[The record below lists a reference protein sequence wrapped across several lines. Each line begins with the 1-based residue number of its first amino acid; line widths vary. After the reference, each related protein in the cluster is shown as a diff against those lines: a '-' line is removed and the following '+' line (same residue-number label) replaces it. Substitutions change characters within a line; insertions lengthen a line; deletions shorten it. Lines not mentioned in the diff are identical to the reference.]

1 MNTVKKLTFAFTGL
15 ALCSM
20 VLWGCSE
27 DQNKK
32 EEKKNVTVQ
41 EQMGKVGKD
50 AAQALQ
56 KPMEEARKTAVQ
68 VEAKAEQALKDVA
81 EGTKK
86 AAQDA
91 GLAPNQTGG
100 KEKKK
105 LEGC

>member
-1 MNTVKKLTFAFTGL
+1 MNTVKKLTFAFTAL
-15 ALCSM
+15 TLCSM

-32 EEKKNVTVQ
+32 QEKKTATVQ
-41 EQMGKVGKD
+41 EQMGKD

-56 KPMEEARKTAVQ
+56 KPTEEARKTAAQ
-68 VEAKAEQALKDVA
+68 VEAKADQALKD
-81 EGTKK
+81 GTDGAKK
-86 AAQDA
+86 GAQETSP
-91 GLAPNQTGG
+91 APKATEG